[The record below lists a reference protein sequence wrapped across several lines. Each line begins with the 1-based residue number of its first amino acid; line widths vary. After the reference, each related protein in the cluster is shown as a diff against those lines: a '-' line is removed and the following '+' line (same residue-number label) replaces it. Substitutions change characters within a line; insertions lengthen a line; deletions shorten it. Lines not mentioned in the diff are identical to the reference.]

1 MPINCKC
8 LAKQTY
14 DRPCAEFLLWPLGP
28 FITWQ
33 VKQELLSLAE
43 AGKQPL
49 RVRQPQNIRILLV
62 AQLGTW
68 KFGIRKDMLA

>member
-1 MPINCKC
+1 
-8 LAKQTY
+8 
-14 DRPCAEFLLWPLGP
+14 
-28 FITWQ
+28 
-33 VKQELLSLAE
+33 LSLAE